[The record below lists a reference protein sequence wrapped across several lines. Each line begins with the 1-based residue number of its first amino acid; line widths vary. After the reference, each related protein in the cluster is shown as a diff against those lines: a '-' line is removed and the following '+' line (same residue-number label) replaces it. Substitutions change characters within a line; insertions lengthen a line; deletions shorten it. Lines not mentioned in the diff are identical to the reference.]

1 MKNIFLKSKRIFDF
15 VLSLVLIFILSPLM
29 LLISIAIIFES
40 KGEAIFKQKRIGKNK
55 KIFTIYKFRSM
66 YLNDSEIINQY
77 KQVVLSD
84 ESDKRITK
92 VGLIIRKTSFDEIP
106 QLFNILK
113 GQMSF
118 IGPRPILEEQLDA
131 MDGIYHKRFSLLPGL
146 SGLAQIKGR
155 RKLNWLKQLQFDNE
169 YIENVSFYLDL
180 LIFIRT
186 FFVLFSVN
194 DIYGNEL
201 DNWRNY
207 LKK

>member
-1 MKNIFLKSKRIFDF
+1 MKKVFLKSKRIFDIF
-15 VLSLVLIFILSPLM
+15 LSLVLIFIFSPLM
-29 LLISIAIIFES
+29 LLISFVIILES
-40 KGEAIFKQKRIGKNK
+40 KGGALFKQKRIGKNK
-55 KIFTIYKFRSM
+55 KLFTIYKFRSM
-66 YLNDSEIINQY
+66 YLGDGEYINQY
-77 KQVVLSD
+77 KQAILSD

-92 VGLIIRKTSFDEIP
+92 VGLILRKTSLDEIP

-131 MDGIYHKRFSLLPGL
+131 MEEKYYKRFSLLPGL
-146 SGLAQIKGR
+146 SGLAQVRGR

-169 YIENVSFYLDL
+169 YIDKVSLYLDFF
-180 LIFIRT
+180 IFIRT
-186 FFVLFSVN
+186 FLVLFSVN
-194 DIYGNEL
+194 EIYGNEL

>member
-1 MKNIFLKSKRIFDF
+1 
-15 VLSLVLIFILSPLM
+15 
-29 LLISIAIIFES
+29 
-40 KGEAIFKQKRIGKNK
+40 
-55 KIFTIYKFRSM
+55 M

-131 MDGIYHKRFSLLPGL
+131 MEGIL
-146 SGLAQIKGR
+146 
-155 RKLNWLKQLQFDNE
+155 
-169 YIENVSFYLDL
+169 
-180 LIFIRT
+180 
-186 FFVLFSVN
+186 
-194 DIYGNEL
+194 
-201 DNWRNY
+201 
-207 LKK
+207 

>member
-1 MKNIFLKSKRIFDF
+1 MKNIFLKCKRIFDF

-40 KGEAIFKQKRIGKNK
+40 KGGAIFKQKRIGKNK

-66 YLNDSEIINQY
+66 YLNDSKIINQY

>member
-15 VLSLVLIFILSPLM
+15 VLSLFLIFILSPLM
-29 LLISIAIIFES
+29 LLISIAIILES
-40 KGEAIFKQKRIGKNK
+40 KGGAIFKQKRIGKNK

-131 MDGIYHKRFSLLPGL
+131 MEVIYHKRFSLLPGL

-169 YIENVSFYLDL
+169 YIENVSLYLDF

>member
-29 LLISIAIIFES
+29 LLISIAIILES
-40 KGEAIFKQKRIGKNK
+40 KGGAIFKQKRIGKNK

-131 MDGIYHKRFSLLPGL
+131 MEGIFHKRFSLLPGL

-169 YIENVSFYLDL
+169 YIENISFYLDF

-194 DIYGNEL
+194 DIYGNDL

>member
-1 MKNIFLKSKRIFDF
+1 
-15 VLSLVLIFILSPLM
+15 M
-29 LLISIAIIFES
+29 LLISIAIILES
-40 KGEAIFKQKRIGKNK
+40 KGGAIFKQKRIGKNK

-131 MDGIYHKRFSLLPGL
+131 MEGIFHKRFSLLPGL

-169 YIENVSFYLDL
+169 YIENVSFYLDF

-194 DIYGNEL
+194 DIYGNDL

>member
-1 MKNIFLKSKRIFDF
+1 MKKVFLKSKRIFDIF
-15 VLSLVLIFILSPLM
+15 LSLVLIFIFSPLM
-29 LLISIAIIFES
+29 LLISFVIILES
-40 KGEAIFKQKRIGKNK
+40 KGGALFKQKRIGKNK
-55 KIFTIYKFRSM
+55 KLFTIYKFRSM
-66 YLNDSEIINQY
+66 YLSDGEYINQY
-77 KQVVLSD
+77 KQAILSD

-92 VGLIIRKTSFDEIP
+92 VGLILRKTSLDEIP

-131 MDGIYHKRFSLLPGL
+131 MEEKYYKRFSLLPGL
-146 SGLAQIKGR
+146 SGLAQVRGR

-169 YIENVSFYLDL
+169 YIDKVSLYLDFF
-180 LIFIRT
+180 IFIRT
-186 FFVLFSVN
+186 VLVLFSVN
-194 DIYGNEL
+194 EIYGNEL

>member
-15 VLSLVLIFILSPLM
+15 VLSLVLIFIFSPLM
-29 LLISIAIIFES
+29 LLISFAIILES
-40 KGEAIFKQKRIGKNK
+40 KGGAIFKQKRIGKNK

-131 MDGIYHKRFSLLPGL
+131 MEAIYHKRFSLLPGL

-155 RKLNWLKQLQFDNE
+155 RNLNWLKQLQFDNE
-169 YIENVSFYLDL
+169 YIENVSLYLDF

-186 FFVLFSVN
+186 FFVLFSVK

>member
-1 MKNIFLKSKRIFDF
+1 
-15 VLSLVLIFILSPLM
+15 
-29 LLISIAIIFES
+29 
-40 KGEAIFKQKRIGKNK
+40 
-55 KIFTIYKFRSM
+55 M
-66 YLNDSEIINQY
+66 YLNDSKIINQY

-84 ESDKRITK
+84 EADKRITT

-131 MDGIYHKRFSLLPGL
+131 MEGIYHKRFSLLPGL
-146 SGLAQIKGR
+146 SGLAQVKGR
-155 RKLNWLKQLQFDNE
+155 RKLNWLMQLQLDNE
-169 YIENVSFYLDL
+169 YIEKVSLYLDF
-180 LIFIRT
+180 LILIKT

-194 DIYGNEL
+194 QIYGNEF

-207 LKK
+207 LNK

>member
-1 MKNIFLKSKRIFDF
+1 MKNLFLKYKRIFDF

-40 KGEAIFKQKRIGKNK
+40 KGGAIFKQKRIGKNK

-66 YLNDSEIINQY
+66 YLNDSKIINQY

>member
-1 MKNIFLKSKRIFDF
+1 MKNIFLKYKRIFDF

-40 KGEAIFKQKRIGKNK
+40 KGGAIFKQKRIGKNK

-66 YLNDSEIINQY
+66 YLNDSKIINQY

>member
-15 VLSLVLIFILSPLM
+15 VLSLVLIFIFSPLM
-29 LLISIAIIFES
+29 LLISFAIILES
-40 KGEAIFKQKRIGKNK
+40 KGGAIFKQKRIGKNK

-66 YLNDSEIINQY
+66 YLNDSKIINQY
-77 KQVVLSD
+77 NQVVLSD

-131 MDGIYHKRFSLLPGL
+131 MEEIYHKRFSLLPGL

-155 RKLNWLKQLQFDNE
+155 RKLNWLKQLQFDNQ
-169 YIENVSFYLDL
+169 YIENVSLFLDL

>member
-1 MKNIFLKSKRIFDF
+1 
-15 VLSLVLIFILSPLM
+15 
-29 LLISIAIIFES
+29 
-40 KGEAIFKQKRIGKNK
+40 
-55 KIFTIYKFRSM
+55 M
-66 YLNDSEIINQY
+66 YLNDSAIINQY

-131 MDGIYHKRFSLLPGL
+131 MEWIYHKRFSLLPGL

-169 YIENVSFYLDL
+169 YIEKISLYLDF
-180 LIFIRT
+180 LILIKT
-186 FFVLFSVN
+186 FSVIFSSK
-194 DIYGNEL
+194 DIYGNQF

-207 LKK
+207 LQK

>member
-29 LLISIAIIFES
+29 LLISIAIILES
-40 KGEAIFKQKRIGKNK
+40 KGGAIFKQKRIGKNK

-66 YLNDSEIINQY
+66 YLNDSKIINQY
-77 KQVVLSD
+77 NQVVLSD

-155 RKLNWLKQLQFDNE
+155 RKLNWLKQLQFDNQ
-169 YIENVSFYLDL
+169 YIENVSLFLDL

>member
-155 RKLNWLKQLQFDNE
+155 RKLNWLKQLEFDNE
-169 YIENVSFYLDL
+169 YIENVSFYLDF

-186 FFVLFSVN
+186 FFVLFSAN

>member
-15 VLSLVLIFILSPLM
+15 VLSLFLIFILSPIM
-29 LLISIAIIFES
+29 LLISIAIILES
-40 KGEAIFKQKRIGKNK
+40 KGGAIFKQKRIGKNK

-194 DIYGNEL
+194 DIYGNDL

>member
-29 LLISIAIIFES
+29 LLISIAIILES
-40 KGEAIFKQKRIGKNK
+40 KGGAIFKQKRIGKNK

-131 MDGIYHKRFSLLPGL
+131 MEGIFHKRFSLLPGL

-169 YIENVSFYLDL
+169 YIENVSFYLDF

-194 DIYGNEL
+194 DIYGNDL

>member
-15 VLSLVLIFILSPLM
+15 VLSLVLIFIFSPLM
-29 LLISIAIIFES
+29 LLIGFAIILES
-40 KGEAIFKQKRIGKNK
+40 KGGAIFKQKRIGKNK
-55 KIFTIYKFRSM
+55 KLFTIYKFRSM
-66 YLNDSEIINQY
+66 YLSNGEYINQY
-77 KQVVLSD
+77 KQAILSD

-92 VGLIIRKTSFDEIP
+92 VGLILRKTSLDEIP

-118 IGPRPILEEQLDA
+118 IGPRPILEEQLNA
-131 MDGIYHKRFSLLPGL
+131 MEEKYYKRFSLLPGL
-146 SGLAQIKGR
+146 SGLAQVRGR

-169 YIENVSFYLDL
+169 YIDKVSLYLDFF
-180 LIFIRT
+180 IFIRT
-186 FFVLFSVN
+186 FLVLFSVN
-194 DIYGNEL
+194 EIYGNEL

>member
-15 VLSLVLIFILSPLM
+15 VLSLVLIFIFSPLM
-29 LLISIAIIFES
+29 LLIGFAIILES
-40 KGEAIFKQKRIGKNK
+40 KGGPIFKQKRIGKNK
-55 KIFTIYKFRSM
+55 KIFIIYKFRSM
-66 YLNDSEIINQY
+66 YLNDSEFINQY

-84 ESDKRITK
+84 ETDKRITK
-92 VGLIIRKTSFDEIP
+92 VGLILRKTSFDEIP
-106 QLFNILK
+106 QLFNILR

-131 MDGIYHKRFSLLPGL
+131 MEGTYHKRFCLLPGL

-169 YIENVSFYLDL
+169 YIDNVSFYLDF

-186 FFVLFSVN
+186 FFVLFSAN